1 MINNMLKKIKKPD
14 EYRIGYEFV
23 ELAEDI
29 QKLRKAKL
37 MLQHNISREKVCK
50 YTILEPKEINILDN
64 SLNQREKILNQI
76 PDITK
81 RYLDYGYVY
90 VEKII
95 VKKMIEDTCTNQ
107 EIQEFVNL
115 TEDYINKRRLKTFPF
130 FSWHFGGTEK
140 TVGLARWTTVE
151 EEANYNHANV
161 FDLAK
166 AIEQTSLEDIT
177 FEDVKKVITTSDQ
190 DGFLYNDALYVITNE
205 QKEALINYNTN
216 NKIKKEK
223 AQLTEEIYYYK
234 KVIKECENHKLYH
247 KEDIEK
253 IKKQYNNIHN
263 EGGEGYIPHF
273 YTYEEYEYAK
283 KLLSKLLKKEDKN
296 E

>member
-1 MINNMLKKIKKPD
+1 MLNKIKKPD
-14 EYRIGYEFV
+14 EYRIGYEFI

-50 YTILEPKEINILDN
+50 YTTLEPKEIHILDD
-64 SLNQREKILNQI
+64 SLNQREEILNQI

-81 RYLDYGYVY
+81 RYLDYGYNY
-90 VEKII
+90 VDKII
-95 VKKMIEDTCTNQ
+95 VKKMIEDNCTNQ

-130 FSWHFGGTEK
+130 FSWHFGGTDK
-140 TVGLARWTTVE
+140 TVGLARWATVE

-166 AIEQTSLEDIT
+166 AIEQTPLEDIT
-177 FEDVKKVITTSDQ
+177 FEDVQKVITASDN

-205 QKEALINYNTN
+205 QKEALLNYNTKEILEKE
-216 NKIKKEK
+216 NKQIN
-223 AQLTEEIYYYK
+223 YYK
-234 KVIKECENHKLYH
+234 ELIKNIEKHKLYH
-247 KEDIEK
+247 AQDVRKM
-253 IKKQYNNIHN
+253 KKQYNDIHN

-273 YTYEEYEYAK
+273 YTFEEYEYAK
-283 KLLSKLLKKEDKN
+283 KQLAKLIKEQNK
-296 E
+296 

>member
-1 MINNMLKKIKKPD
+1 MLNKIKKQD

-50 YTILEPKEINILDN
+50 YTTLEPKEIHILDD
-64 SLNQREKILNQI
+64 SLNQREEILNQI
-76 PDITK
+76 PDIIK
-81 RYLDYGYVY
+81 GYLNYGYNY
-90 VEKII
+90 VDKII
-95 VKKMIEDTCTNQ
+95 VKKMIEDNCTNQ

-115 TEDYINKRRLKTFPF
+115 TENYINKRRLKTFPF
-130 FSWHFGGTEK
+130 FSWHFGGTDK
-140 TVGLARWTTVE
+140 TVGLARWATVE

-166 AIEQTSLEDIT
+166 AIEQTPLEDIT
-177 FEDVKKVITTSDQ
+177 FEDVQKVITTSDK

-205 QKEALINYNTN
+205 QKEALINYDTN

-263 EGGEGYIPHF
+263 EGREGYIPHF

-283 KLLSKLLKKEDKN
+283 KQLSKLLKKEDKN

>member
-1 MINNMLKKIKKPD
+1 MLNKIKKPD

-29 QKLRKAKL
+29 QKLSKAKL

-50 YTILEPKEINILDN
+50 YTTLEVTELQILNDL
-64 SLNQREKILNQI
+64 LNQREKILSQI

-81 RYLDYGYVY
+81 SYLYYGYDY

-95 VKKMIEDTCTNQ
+95 VKKMIEDNCTNQ

-130 FSWHFGGTEK
+130 FSWHFGGTDK
-140 TVGLARWTTVE
+140 TVGLARWATVE

-223 AQLTEEIYYYK
+223 AQLNEEIYYYK
-234 KVIKECENHKLYH
+234 KVIKECKNHKLYH

-273 YTYEEYEYAK
+273 YTYEEYEHAK

>member
-1 MINNMLKKIKKPD
+1 MLNKMKKPD

-50 YTILEPKEINILDN
+50 YTTLEPKEIHILDD
-64 SLNQREKILNQI
+64 SLNQREEILNQI
-76 PDITK
+76 PDIIK
-81 RYLDYGYVY
+81 RYLNYGYNY
-90 VEKII
+90 VDKII
-95 VKKMIEDTCTNQ
+95 VKKMIEDNCTNQ

-115 TEDYINKRRLKTFPF
+115 TDDYINKRRLKTFPF
-130 FSWHFGGTEK
+130 FSWHFGGTDK
-140 TVGLARWTTVE
+140 MVGLARWATVE

-166 AIEQTSLEDIT
+166 AIEQTPLKDIT
-177 FEDVKKVITTSDQ
+177 FEDVQKVITTSDN

-205 QKEALINYNTN
+205 QKEALTNYNTN

-247 KEDIEK
+247 KEDIK
-253 IKKQYNNIHN
+253 NIKKQYNDIHN

-283 KLLSKLLKKEDKN
+283 KQLSKLLKKEDKN

>member
-1 MINNMLKKIKKPD
+1 MLNKIKKPD

-23 ELAEDI
+23 ELAENI

-50 YTILEPKEINILDN
+50 YTTLELKEIHILDD
-64 SLNQREKILNQI
+64 SLNQREEILNQI
-76 PDITK
+76 PDIIK
-81 RYLDYGYVY
+81 GYLNYGYNY
-90 VEKII
+90 VDKII
-95 VKKMIEDTCTNQ
+95 VKKMIEDNCTNQ

-130 FSWHFGGTEK
+130 FSWHFGGTDK
-140 TVGLARWTTVE
+140 TVGLARWATVE

-166 AIEQTSLEDIT
+166 AIEQTPLEDIT
-177 FEDVKKVITTSDQ
+177 FEDVQKVITASDN

-205 QKEALINYNTN
+205 QKEALLNYNTKEILEKE
-216 NKIKKEK
+216 NKQIN
-223 AQLTEEIYYYK
+223 YYK
-234 KVIKECENHKLYH
+234 ELIKNIEKHKLYH
-247 KEDIEK
+247 AQDVRKM
-253 IKKQYNNIHN
+253 KKQYNDIHN

-273 YTYEEYEYAK
+273 YTFEEYEYAK
-283 KLLSKLLKKEDKN
+283 KQLAKLIKEQNK
-296 E
+296 

>member
-1 MINNMLKKIKKPD
+1 MLNKIKKPD

-50 YTILEPKEINILDN
+50 YTTLEPKEIHILDD
-64 SLNQREKILNQI
+64 SLNQREEILNQI
-76 PDITK
+76 PDIIK
-81 RYLDYGYVY
+81 GYLNYGYNY
-90 VEKII
+90 VDKII
-95 VKKMIEDTCTNQ
+95 VKKMIEDNCTNQ

-115 TEDYINKRRLKTFPF
+115 TEDYINKRRLKTLPF
-130 FSWHFGGTEK
+130 FSWHFGGTDK
-140 TVGLARWTTVE
+140 TVGLARWATVE

-166 AIEQTSLEDIT
+166 AIEQTPLEDIT
-177 FEDVKKVITTSDQ
+177 FEDVQKVITASDN

-205 QKEALINYNTN
+205 QKEALLNYNTKEILEKE
-216 NKIKKEK
+216 NKQIN
-223 AQLTEEIYYYK
+223 YYK
-234 KVIKECENHKLYH
+234 ELIKNIEKHKLYH
-247 KEDIEK
+247 AQDVRKM
-253 IKKQYNNIHN
+253 KKQYNDIHN

-273 YTYEEYEYAK
+273 YTFEEYEYAK
-283 KLLSKLLKKEDKN
+283 KQLAKLIKEQNK
-296 E
+296 

>member
-1 MINNMLKKIKKPD
+1 MINKLINPN
-14 EYRIGYEFV
+14 EYPNYKFV
-23 ELAEDI
+23 EFGEDI

-37 MLQHNISREKVCK
+37 MLAKNISKEKISQ
-50 YTILEPKEINILDN
+50 YTTLEPQEINMLDDL
-64 SLNQREKILNQI
+64 LNQREEILSQI
-76 PDITK
+76 PDTINK
-81 RYLDYGYVY
+81 YLDYGYNY

-95 VKKMIEDTCTNQ
+95 VKKMIEDNCTNQ

-130 FSWHFGGTEK
+130 FSWHFGGTNK
-140 TVGLARWTTVE
+140 TVGIARWATVE

-166 AIEQTSLEDIT
+166 AIEETPLEDIT

-205 QKEALINYNTN
+205 QKEALINYNTKEILEKE
-216 NKIKKEK
+216 NKQIN
-223 AQLTEEIYYYK
+223 YYK
-234 KVIKECENHKLYH
+234 ELIKNIEKHKLYH
-247 KEDIEK
+247 AKDVERM
-253 IKKQYNNIHN
+253 KKQYNDIHN

-273 YTYEEYEYAK
+273 YTFEEYEYVKKQLAK
-283 KLLSKLLKKEDKN
+283 LINKRN
-296 E
+296 

>member
-1 MINNMLKKIKKPD
+1 MLKKIKKPD

-50 YTILEPKEINILDN
+50 YTTLEPKEINILDN
-64 SLNQREKILNQI
+64 SLNQREEILNQI

-95 VKKMIEDTCTNQ
+95 VKKMIENNCTNQ

-130 FSWHFGGTEK
+130 FSWHFGGTDK
-140 TVGLARWTTVE
+140 TVGLARWATVE

-166 AIEQTSLEDIT
+166 AIEKIPLKDIT
-177 FEDVKKVITTSDQ
+177 FEDVKKVITTSDN
-190 DGFLYNDALYVITNE
+190 DGFLYNDELYVITNE
-205 QKEALINYNTN
+205 QKEALLNYNTKEILEKE
-216 NKIKKEK
+216 NKQIN
-223 AQLTEEIYYYK
+223 YYK
-234 KVIKECENHKLYH
+234 ELIKNIEKHKLYH
-247 KEDIEK
+247 AKDVERM
-253 IKKQYNNIHN
+253 KKQYNDIHN

-273 YTYEEYEYAK
+273 YTFEEYEYAK
-283 KLLSKLLKKEDKN
+283 KQLSKLLKKEDKN

>member
-1 MINNMLKKIKKPD
+1 MLKKIKKPD

-37 MLQHNISREKVCK
+37 MLQHNISQEKVCK
-50 YTILEPKEINILDN
+50 YTTLEPKEINIIDD
-64 SLNQREKILNQI
+64 SLNQREEILNQI

-95 VKKMIEDTCTNQ
+95 VKKMIENNCTNQ

-130 FSWHFGGTEK
+130 FSWHFGGTDK
-140 TVGLARWTTVE
+140 TVGLTRWATVE

-166 AIEQTSLEDIT
+166 AIEKIPLEDIT
-177 FEDVKKVITTSDQ
+177 FEDVKKVVTTSDN
-190 DGFLYNDALYVITNE
+190 DGFLYNDELYVITNE
-205 QKEALINYNTN
+205 QKEALLNYNTKEILEKE
-216 NKIKKEK
+216 NKQIN
-223 AQLTEEIYYYK
+223 YYK
-234 KVIKECENHKLYH
+234 ELIKNIEKHKLYH
-247 KEDIEK
+247 AKDVK
-253 IKKQYNNIHN
+253 RMKKQYNDIHN

-273 YTYEEYEYAK
+273 YTFEEYEYVKKQLAK
-283 KLLSKLLKKEDKN
+283 LINKRN
-296 E
+296 

>member
-1 MINNMLKKIKKPD
+1 MLNKIKKSD

-37 MLQHNISREKVCK
+37 MLQHNISREKVCI
-50 YTILEPKEINILDN
+50 YTTLEPKEINILDN
-64 SLNQREKILNQI
+64 SLNQREEILNQI

-81 RYLDYGYVY
+81 GYLYYGYIY

-95 VKKMIEDTCTNQ
+95 VKKMIEDNCTNQ

-130 FSWHFGGTEK
+130 FSWHFGGTDK
-140 TVGLARWTTVE
+140 TVGLARWATVE

-166 AIEQTSLEDIT
+166 AIEKIPLEDIT
-177 FEDVKKVITTSDQ
+177 FEDVKKVVTTSDN
-190 DGFLYNDALYVITNE
+190 DGFLYNDELYVITNE
-205 QKEALINYNTN
+205 QKEALLNYNTKEILEKE
-216 NKIKKEK
+216 NKQIN
-223 AQLTEEIYYYK
+223 YYK
-234 KVIKECENHKLYH
+234 ELIKNIEKHKLYH
-247 KEDIEK
+247 AKDVERM
-253 IKKQYNNIHN
+253 KKQYNDIHN

-273 YTYEEYEYAK
+273 YTFEEYEYVK
-283 KLLSKLLKKEDKN
+283 KQLAKLLKKEDKN

>member
-1 MINNMLKKIKKPD
+1 MLNKIKKPD

-50 YTILEPKEINILDN
+50 YTTLEPKEIHILDN
-64 SLNQREKILNQI
+64 SLNQRKEILNQI
-76 PDITK
+76 PDIIK
-81 RYLDYGYVY
+81 RYLNYGYNY
-90 VEKII
+90 VDKII
-95 VKKMIEDTCTNQ
+95 VKKMIEDNCTNQ

-130 FSWHFGGTEK
+130 FSWHFGGTDK
-140 TVGLARWTTVE
+140 TVGLARWATVE

-166 AIEQTSLEDIT
+166 AIETIPLEDIT
-177 FEDVKKVITTSDQ
+177 FEDVQKVITTSDN
-190 DGFLYNDALYVITNE
+190 DGFLYNNALYVITSE
-205 QKEALINYNTN
+205 QKEALINYDTN
-216 NKIKKEK
+216 NKIEKEK

-247 KEDIEK
+247 KEDIKK
-253 IKKQYNNIHN
+253 IRKQYNDIHN

-273 YTYEEYEYAK
+273 YTYEEYQYAK
-283 KLLSKLLKKEDKN
+283 KQLTKLLNKGNKN

>member
-1 MINNMLKKIKKPD
+1 MLKKIKKPD

-50 YTILEPKEINILDN
+50 YTTLEPKEINILDN
-64 SLNQREKILNQI
+64 SLNQREEILNQI

-95 VKKMIEDTCTNQ
+95 VKKMIENNCTNQ

-130 FSWHFGGTEK
+130 FSWHFGGTDK
-140 TVGLARWTTVE
+140 TVGLARWATVE

-166 AIEQTSLEDIT
+166 AIEKIPLEDIT
-177 FEDVKKVITTSDQ
+177 FEDVKKVVTTSDN
-190 DGFLYNDALYVITNE
+190 DGFLYNDELYVITNE
-205 QKEALINYNTN
+205 QKEALLNYNTKEILEKE
-216 NKIKKEK
+216 NKQIN
-223 AQLTEEIYYYK
+223 YYK
-234 KVIKECENHKLYH
+234 ELIKNIEKHKLYH
-247 KEDIEK
+247 AKDVERM
-253 IKKQYNNIHN
+253 KKQYNDIHN

-273 YTYEEYEYAK
+273 YTFEEYEYVKKQLAK
-283 KLLSKLLKKEDKN
+283 LINKRN
-296 E
+296 

>member
-1 MINNMLKKIKKPD
+1 MINKLINPN
-14 EYRIGYEFV
+14 EYPNYKFV
-23 ELAEDI
+23 EFGEDI

-37 MLQHNISREKVCK
+37 MLAKNISKEKISQ
-50 YTILEPKEINILDN
+50 YTTLEPQEINMLDDL
-64 SLNQREKILNQI
+64 LNQREEILNQI

-95 VKKMIEDTCTNQ
+95 VKKMIENNCTNQ

-130 FSWHFGGTEK
+130 FSWHFGGTDK
-140 TVGLARWTTVE
+140 TVGLARWATVE

-166 AIEQTSLEDIT
+166 AIEQTPLEDIT
-177 FEDVKKVITTSDQ
+177 FEDVQKVITTSDK

-205 QKEALINYNTN
+205 QKEALINYDTN

-247 KEDIEK
+247 KGYIEK

-273 YTYEEYEYAK
+273 YTFEEYEYAK
-283 KLLSKLLKKEDKN
+283 KQLSKLLKKEDKN

>member
-1 MINNMLKKIKKPD
+1 MLNKIKKPD

-50 YTILEPKEINILDN
+50 YTTLEVTELQVLNDL
-64 SLNQREKILNQI
+64 LNQREKILSQI

-81 RYLDYGYVY
+81 SYLYYGYDY

-95 VKKMIEDTCTNQ
+95 VKKMIEDNCTNQ

-115 TEDYINKRRLKTFPF
+115 TKDYINKRRLKTFPF
-130 FSWHFGGTEK
+130 FSWHFGGTDK
-140 TVGLARWTTVE
+140 TVGLARQATVE

-166 AIEQTSLEDIT
+166 AIEAIPLEDIT
-177 FEDVKKVITTSDQ
+177 FEDVQKVITTSDN

-205 QKEALINYNTN
+205 QKEALLNYNTKEILEKE
-216 NKIKKEK
+216 NKQIN
-223 AQLTEEIYYYK
+223 YYK
-234 KVIKECENHKLYH
+234 ELIKNIEKHKLYH
-247 KEDIEK
+247 TQDVGK
-253 IKKQYNNIHN
+253 IKLYPFVKTNLKEKKRIL
-263 EGGEGYIPHF
+263 P
-273 YTYEEYEYAK
+273 AK
-283 KLLSKLLKKEDKN
+283 K
-296 E
+296 

>member
-1 MINNMLKKIKKPD
+1 MLNKIKKTD

-50 YTILEPKEINILDN
+50 YTTLEPKEIHILDD

-76 PDITK
+76 PDIIK
-81 RYLDYGYVY
+81 GYLNYGYNY
-90 VEKII
+90 VDKII
-95 VKKMIEDTCTNQ
+95 VKKMIEDNCTNQ

-130 FSWHFGGTEK
+130 FSWHFGGTDK
-140 TVGLARWTTVE
+140 TVGLARWATVE

-166 AIEQTSLEDIT
+166 AIEQTPLEDIT
-177 FEDVKKVITTSDQ
+177 FEDVQKVITASDN

-205 QKEALINYNTN
+205 QKEALLNYNTKEILEKE
-216 NKIKKEK
+216 NKQIN
-223 AQLTEEIYYYK
+223 YYK
-234 KVIKECENHKLYH
+234 ELIKNIEKHKLYH
-247 KEDIEK
+247 AQDVRKM
-253 IKKQYNNIHN
+253 KKQYNDIHN

-273 YTYEEYEYAK
+273 YTFEEYEYAK
-283 KLLSKLLKKEDKN
+283 KQLAKLIKEQNK
-296 E
+296 

>member
-1 MINNMLKKIKKPD
+1 MLNKIKKPD

-50 YTILEPKEINILDN
+50 YTTLEPKEIHILDD
-64 SLNQREKILNQI
+64 SLNQREEILNQI
-76 PDITK
+76 PDIIK
-81 RYLDYGYVY
+81 GYLNYGYNY
-90 VEKII
+90 VDKII
-95 VKKMIEDTCTNQ
+95 VKKMIEDNCTNQ

-130 FSWHFGGTEK
+130 FSWHFGGTDK
-140 TVGLARWTTVE
+140 TVGLARWATVE

-166 AIEQTSLEDIT
+166 AIEQTPLEDIT
-177 FEDVKKVITTSDQ
+177 FEDVQKVITASDN

-205 QKEALINYNTN
+205 QKKALLNYNTKEILEKE
-216 NKIKKEK
+216 NKQIN
-223 AQLTEEIYYYK
+223 YYK
-234 KVIKECENHKLYH
+234 ELIKNIEKHKLYH
-247 KEDIEK
+247 AQDVRKM
-253 IKKQYNNIHN
+253 KKQYNDIHN

-273 YTYEEYEYAK
+273 YTFEEYEYAK
-283 KLLSKLLKKEDKN
+283 KQLAKLIKEQNK
-296 E
+296 

>member
-1 MINNMLKKIKKPD
+1 MLNKIKKPD

-50 YTILEPKEINILDN
+50 YTTLEPKEIHILDD
-64 SLNQREKILNQI
+64 SLNQRKEILNQI
-76 PDITK
+76 PDIIK
-81 RYLDYGYVY
+81 GYLNYGYNY
-90 VEKII
+90 VDKII
-95 VKKMIEDTCTNQ
+95 VKKMIEDNCTNQ

-130 FSWHFGGTEK
+130 FSWHFGGTDK
-140 TVGLARWTTVE
+140 TVGLARWATVE

-166 AIEQTSLEDIT
+166 AIEQTPLEDIT

-205 QKEALINYNTN
+205 QKEALLNYNKKEILEKENKQINYY
-216 NKIKKEK
+216 KELIKNIEK
-223 AQLTEEIYYYK
+223 HQ
-234 KVIKECENHKLYH
+234 LYH
-247 KEDIEK
+247 AQDVEK
-253 IKKQYNNIHN
+253 MKKQYNDIHN

-273 YTYEEYEYAK
+273 YTFEEYEYAK
-283 KLLSKLLKKEDKN
+283 KQLAKLINKEDKN

>member
-1 MINNMLKKIKKPD
+1 MLNKIKKPD

-50 YTILEPKEINILDN
+50 YTTLEVTELQVLNDL
-64 SLNQREKILNQI
+64 LNQREKILSQI

-81 RYLDYGYVY
+81 SYLYYGYDY

-95 VKKMIEDTCTNQ
+95 VKKMIEDNCTNQ

-115 TEDYINKRRLKTFPF
+115 TKDYINKRRLKTFPF
-130 FSWHFGGTEK
+130 FSWHFGGTDK
-140 TVGLARWTTVE
+140 TVGLARWATVE

-166 AIEQTSLEDIT
+166 AIEAIPLEDIT
-177 FEDVKKVITTSDQ
+177 FEDVQKVITTSDN

-205 QKEALINYNTN
+205 QKEALLNYNTKEILEKE
-216 NKIKKEK
+216 NKQIN
-223 AQLTEEIYYYK
+223 YYK
-234 KVIKECENHKLYH
+234 ELIKNIEKHKLYH
-247 KEDIEK
+247 TQDVGKM
-253 IKKQYNNIHN
+253 KKQYNDLHN

-273 YTYEEYEYAK
+273 YTFEEYEYAK
-283 KLLSKLLKKEDKN
+283 KQLAKLIKQQNK
-296 E
+296 

>member
-1 MINNMLKKIKKPD
+1 MLNKIKKPD

-37 MLQHNISREKVCK
+37 MLQHNILREKVCK
-50 YTILEPKEINILDN
+50 YTTLEPKEIHILDDL
-64 SLNQREKILNQI
+64 LNQREEILNQI
-76 PDITK
+76 PDIIK
-81 RYLDYGYVY
+81 GYLNYGYNY
-90 VEKII
+90 VDKII
-95 VKKMIEDTCTNQ
+95 VKKMIEDNCTNQ

-130 FSWHFGGTEK
+130 FSWHFGGTDK
-140 TVGLARWTTVE
+140 TVGLARWATVE

-166 AIEQTSLEDIT
+166 AIEQTPLEDIT
-177 FEDVKKVITTSDQ
+177 FEDVQKVITASDN

-205 QKEALINYNTN
+205 QKEALLNYNTKEILEKE
-216 NKIKKEK
+216 NKQIN
-223 AQLTEEIYYYK
+223 YYK
-234 KVIKECENHKLYH
+234 ELIKNIEKHKLYH
-247 KEDIEK
+247 AQDVRKM
-253 IKKQYNNIHN
+253 KKQYNDIHN

-273 YTYEEYEYAK
+273 YTFEEYEYAK
-283 KLLSKLLKKEDKN
+283 KQMTYNKLRKFNSKR
-296 E
+296 

>member
-1 MINNMLKKIKKPD
+1 MLNKIKKPD

-37 MLQHNISREKVCK
+37 MLQHNISRKKVCK
-50 YTILEPKEINILDN
+50 YTTLEVTELQVLNDL
-64 SLNQREKILNQI
+64 LNQREKILSQI
-76 PDITK
+76 PDIK
-81 RYLDYGYVY
+81 KSYLYYGYDY

-95 VKKMIEDTCTNQ
+95 VKKMIEDNCTNQ

-130 FSWHFGGTEK
+130 FSWHFGGTDK
-140 TVGLARWTTVE
+140 TVGLARWATVE

-166 AIEQTSLEDIT
+166 AIEAIPLEDIT
-177 FEDVKKVITTSDQ
+177 FEDVQKVITTSNN

-205 QKEALINYNTN
+205 QKQALLNYNTKEILEKE
-216 NKIKKEK
+216 NKQIN
-223 AQLTEEIYYYK
+223 YYK
-234 KVIKECENHKLYH
+234 ELIKNIEKHKLYH
-247 KEDIEK
+247 AQEVRKM
-253 IKKQYNNIHN
+253 KKQYNDIHN

-273 YTYEEYEYAK
+273 YTFEEYEYAK
-283 KLLSKLLKKEDKN
+283 KQLAKLIKQQNK
-296 E
+296 

>member
-1 MINNMLKKIKKPD
+1 MLNKIKKPD

-50 YTILEPKEINILDN
+50 YTTLEPKEIHILDDL
-64 SLNQREKILNQI
+64 LNQREEILNQI
-76 PDITK
+76 PDIIK
-81 RYLDYGYVY
+81 GYLNYGYNY
-90 VEKII
+90 VDKII
-95 VKKMIEDTCTNQ
+95 VKKIIEDNCTNQ

-130 FSWHFGGTEK
+130 FSWHFGGTDK
-140 TVGLARWTTVE
+140 TVGLARWATVE

-166 AIEQTSLEDIT
+166 AIEQTPLEDIT
-177 FEDVKKVITTSDQ
+177 FEDVQKVITASDN

-205 QKEALINYNTN
+205 QKEALLNYNTKKILEKE
-216 NKIKKEK
+216 NKQIN
-223 AQLTEEIYYYK
+223 YYK
-234 KVIKECENHKLYH
+234 ELIKNIEKHKLYH
-247 KEDIEK
+247 AQDVRKM
-253 IKKQYNNIHN
+253 KKQYNDIHN

-273 YTYEEYEYAK
+273 YTFEEYEYAK
-283 KLLSKLLKKEDKN
+283 KQLAKLIKEQNK
-296 E
+296 

>member
-1 MINNMLKKIKKPD
+1 MLNKIKKPD

-50 YTILEPKEINILDN
+50 YTTLEVTELQVLNDL
-64 SLNQREKILNQI
+64 LNQREKILSQI

-81 RYLDYGYVY
+81 SYLYYGYDY

-95 VKKMIEDTCTNQ
+95 VKKMIEDNCTNQ

-130 FSWHFGGTEK
+130 FSWHFGGTDK
-140 TVGLARWTTVE
+140 TVGLARWATVE

-166 AIEQTSLEDIT
+166 AIEAIPLEDIT
-177 FEDVKKVITTSDQ
+177 FEDVQKVITTSDN

-205 QKEALINYNTN
+205 QKEALLNYNTQEILEKE
-216 NKIKKEK
+216 NKQIN
-223 AQLTEEIYYYK
+223 YYK
-234 KVIKECENHKLYH
+234 ELIENIEKHKLYH
-247 KEDIEK
+247 AQDVRKM
-253 IKKQYNNIHN
+253 KKQYNDIYN

-273 YTYEEYEYAK
+273 YTFEEYEYAK
-283 KLLSKLLKKEDKN
+283 KQLAKLIKEQNK
-296 E
+296 

>member
-14 EYRIGYEFV
+14 EYRIGYELV

-37 MLQHNISREKVCK
+37 MLQHNISQKKVCQ
-50 YTILEPKEINILDN
+50 YTTLEPKEIQILDN
-64 SLNQREKILNQI
+64 LLNQREEILNQI
-76 PDITK
+76 PDTINK
-81 RYLDYGYVY
+81 YLDYGYNY
-90 VEKII
+90 VDKII
-95 VKKMIEDTCTNQ
+95 VKKMVEDNCTNQ

-130 FSWHFGGTEK
+130 FSWHFGGTNK
-140 TVGLARWTTVE
+140 TVGIARWATVE

-166 AIEQTSLEDIT
+166 AIEETPLEDIT

-205 QKEALINYNTN
+205 QKEALLNYNKKEILEKENKQINYY
-216 NKIKKEK
+216 KELIKNIEK
-223 AQLTEEIYYYK
+223 
-234 KVIKECENHKLYH
+234 HRLYH
-247 KEDIEK
+247 AQDVEK
-253 IKKQYNNIHN
+253 MKKQYNDIHN

-273 YTYEEYEYAK
+273 YTFEEYEYAK
-283 KLLSKLLKKEDKN
+283 KQLAKLINKEDKN

>member
-1 MINNMLKKIKKPD
+1 MLNKIKKPD

-50 YTILEPKEINILDN
+50 YTTLEPKEIHILNDLL
-64 SLNQREKILNQI
+64 SQREEILNQI
-76 PDITK
+76 PDIIK
-81 RYLDYGYVY
+81 GYLNYGYNY
-90 VEKII
+90 VDKII
-95 VKKMIEDTCTNQ
+95 VKKMIEDNCTNQ

-130 FSWHFGGTEK
+130 FSWHFGGTDK
-140 TVGLARWTTVE
+140 TVGLARWATVE

-166 AIEQTSLEDIT
+166 AIEKIPLEDIT
-177 FEDVKKVITTSDQ
+177 FEDVKKVVTTSDN
-190 DGFLYNDALYVITNE
+190 DGFLYNDELYVITNE
-205 QKEALINYNTN
+205 QKEALLNYNTKEILEKE
-216 NKIKKEK
+216 NKQIN
-223 AQLTEEIYYYK
+223 YYK
-234 KVIKECENHKLYH
+234 ELIKNIEKHKLYH
-247 KEDIEK
+247 AKDVERM
-253 IKKQYNNIHN
+253 KKQYNDIHN

-273 YTYEEYEYAK
+273 YTFEEYEYVKKQLAK
-283 KLLSKLLKKEDKN
+283 LINKRN
-296 E
+296 

>member
-1 MINNMLKKIKKPD
+1 MLKKIKKPD

-37 MLQHNISREKVCK
+37 MLQHNILREKVCK
-50 YTILEPKEINILDN
+50 YTTLEPKEINILDN
-64 SLNQREKILNQI
+64 SLNQREEILNKI
-76 PDITK
+76 PYITK

-95 VKKMIEDTCTNQ
+95 VKKMIEDNCTNQ

-130 FSWHFGGTEK
+130 FSWHFGGTDK
-140 TVGLARWTTVE
+140 MVGLARWATVE

-166 AIEQTSLEDIT
+166 AIEQTPLEDIT
-177 FEDVKKVITTSDQ
+177 FEDVQKVITASDN

-205 QKEALINYNTN
+205 QKEALLNYNTKEILEKE
-216 NKIKKEK
+216 NKQIN
-223 AQLTEEIYYYK
+223 YYK
-234 KVIKECENHKLYH
+234 ELIKNIEKHKLYH
-247 KEDIEK
+247 AQDVRKM
-253 IKKQYNNIHN
+253 KKQYNDIHN

-273 YTYEEYEYAK
+273 YTFEEYEYAK
-283 KLLSKLLKKEDKN
+283 KQLAKLINKED
-296 E
+296 

>member
-1 MINNMLKKIKKPD
+1 MLKKIKKPD

-37 MLQHNISREKVCK
+37 MLQHNISRKKVCK
-50 YTILEPKEINILDN
+50 YTTLEPKEINILDN
-64 SLNQREKILNQI
+64 SLNQREEILNKI

-81 RYLDYGYVY
+81 RYLDYGYIY

-95 VKKMIEDTCTNQ
+95 VKKMIEDNCTNQ

-130 FSWHFGGTEK
+130 FSWHFGGTDK
-140 TVGLARWTTVE
+140 TVGLARWATVE

-166 AIEQTSLEDIT
+166 AIEQTPLEDIT
-177 FEDVKKVITTSDQ
+177 FEDVQKVITASDN

-205 QKEALINYNTN
+205 QKEALLNYNTKEILEKE
-216 NKIKKEK
+216 NKQIN
-223 AQLTEEIYYYK
+223 YYK
-234 KVIKECENHKLYH
+234 ELIKNIEKHKLYH
-247 KEDIEK
+247 AQDVRKM
-253 IKKQYNNIHN
+253 KKQYNDIHN

-273 YTYEEYEYAK
+273 YTFEEYEYAK
-283 KLLSKLLKKEDKN
+283 KQLAKLIKEQNK
-296 E
+296 